1 MFLSTYENKLD
12 KKGRV
17 SVPASFRSYL
27 SNLGYNGV
35 ICYPSFNNQ
44 SIEAWP
50 QDRIEKISNS
60 IDSLDPFEEKRD
72 FFATSILSESINLQ
86 FDGEGRIALTS
97 KLLKHAK
104 IKNSITFVGQGK
116 TFQIWEPNAFEKF
129 KASAKK
135 KANINRAYLKWEKHF
150 NNNGGKKNDN

>member
-1 MFLSTYENKLD
+1 MFLSTYENRID

-44 SIEAWP
+44 CIEAWP
-50 QDRIEKISNS
+50 QDRIEKISNA
-60 IDSLDPFEEKRD
+60 IDALNPFDEKKD

-86 FDGEGRIALTS
+86 FDSEGRISLTT

-104 IKNSITFVGQGK
+104 IKNSMLFVGQGK
-116 TFQIWEPNAFEKF
+116 TFQIWEPAIFEKF
-129 KASAKK
+129 KVSAKK
-135 KANINRAYLKWEKHF
+135 KSNINRSSLKWEKQL
-150 NNNGGKKNDN
+150 NN

>member
-27 SNLGYNGV
+27 SSLGYNGV

-44 SIEAWP
+44 SIEACS
-50 QDRIEKISNS
+50 QDRIEKLSNT
-60 IDSLDPFEEKRD
+60 IDSLNPFEEKRD
-72 FFATSILSESINLQ
+72 FFATSILSESISLQ
-86 FDGEGRIALTS
+86 FDSEGRISLSS

-104 IKNSITFVGQGK
+104 IKNNMLFVGQGK
-116 TFQIWEPNAFEKF
+116 TFQIWEPSIFEKF
-129 KASAKK
+129 KARARKK
-135 KANINRAYLKWEKHF
+135 SNLYRASLKWEKQF
-150 NNNGGKKNDN
+150 NN

>member
-60 IDSLDPFEEKRD
+60 IDNLSPFEEKRD
-72 FFATSILSESINLQ
+72 FFATSILSESTSLQ
-86 FDGEGRIALTS
+86 FDSEGRISITT

-104 IKNSITFVGQGK
+104 IKNSMIFVGQGK
-116 TFQIWEPNAFEKF
+116 TFQIWEPSIFEKF
-129 KASAKK
+129 KINARK
-135 KANINRAYLKWEKHF
+135 KANINRASLKWEQQLKR
-150 NNNGGKKNDN
+150 

>member
-35 ICYPSFNNQ
+35 VCYPSFNHQ

-50 QDRIEKISNS
+50 QDRIEKISNT
-60 IDSLDPFEEKRD
+60 IDSLNPFEEKRD
-72 FFATSILSESINLQ
+72 FFATSILSESVNLQ
-86 FDGEGRIALTS
+86 FDSEGRISLS
-97 KLLKHAK
+97 PKLLKHAK
-104 IKNSITFVGQGK
+104 IKNNMIFVGQGK
-116 TFQIWEPNAFEKF
+116 TFQIWEPTNFEKF
-129 KASAKK
+129 KVNARK
-135 KANINRAYLKWEKHF
+135 KANINRASLKWEQQF
-150 NNNGGKKNDN
+150 NK

>member
-35 ICYPSFNNQ
+35 VCYPSFNNQ

-50 QDRIEKISNS
+50 QDRIEKISNT
-60 IDSLDPFEEKRD
+60 IDALNPFEEKKD
-72 FFATSILSESINLQ
+72 YFATSILSESINLQ
-86 FDGEGRIALTS
+86 FDSEGRISLTA

-104 IKNSITFVGQGK
+104 IKNSMLFVGQGK
-116 TFQIWEPNAFEKF
+116 TFQIWEQAAFEKF
-129 KASAKK
+129 RLQSRKK
-135 KANINRAYLKWEKHF
+135 SNIHRSSLKWELQLNKQ
-150 NNNGGKKNDN
+150 

>member
-35 ICYPSFNNQ
+35 VCYPSFNNQ

-50 QDRIEKISNS
+50 QDRIEKISNT
-60 IDSLDPFEEKRD
+60 IDALNPFEEKKD
-72 FFATSILSESINLQ
+72 YFATSIYLKVLTYNLIA
-86 FDGEGRIALTS
+86 EGRISLTP

-104 IKNSITFVGQGK
+104 IKNSMLFVGQGK
-116 TFQIWEPNAFEKF
+116 TFQIWEPTIFEKF
-129 KASAKK
+129 RVHARKK
-135 KANINRAYLKWEKHF
+135 SNINRASLKWEEMR
-150 NNNGGKKNDN
+150 KK

>member
-1 MFLSTYENKLD
+1 M
-12 KKGRV
+12 
-17 SVPASFRSYL
+17 PASFRSYL

-50 QDRIEKISNS
+50 QDRIEKISNA
-60 IDSLDPFEEKRD
+60 IDSLNPFEEKRD

-86 FDGEGRIALTS
+86 FDSEGRISLSA

-104 IKNSITFVGQGK
+104 IKKDMIFVGQGK
-116 TFQIWEPNAFEKF
+116 TFQIWEPKIFEKF
-129 KASAKK
+129 KTNARKK
-135 KANINRAYLKWEKHF
+135 SNLNRASLKWEHQLNK
-150 NNNGGKKNDN
+150 

>member
-35 ICYPSFNNQ
+35 VCYPSFNNQ
-44 SIEAWP
+44 CIESWP
-50 QDRIEKISNS
+50 QDRIEKISNA
-60 IDSLDPFEEKRD
+60 IDSLNPFDDKKEY
-72 FFATSILSESINLQ
+72 FATSILSESINLQ
-86 FDGEGRIALTS
+86 FDSEGRILLTS

-104 IKNSITFVGQGK
+104 IKNSMLFVGQGK
-116 TFQIWEPNAFEKF
+116 TFQIWDPAIFEKF
-129 KASAKK
+129 RVKASKK
-135 KANINRAYLKWEKHF
+135 SNIHRSNLKWELQQ
-150 NNNGGKKNDN
+150 KKQ

>member
-27 SNLGYNGV
+27 SNIGYNGV

-44 SIEAWP
+44 CIEAWP
-50 QDRIEKISNS
+50 QDRIEKITNA
-60 IDSLDPFEEKRD
+60 IDSLNPFEEKKD
-72 FFATSILSESINLQ
+72 YFATSILSESINLQ
-86 FDGEGRIALTS
+86 FDSEGRISLTS

-104 IKNSITFVGQGK
+104 IKNSMLFVGQGK
-116 TFQIWEPNAFEKF
+116 TFQIWEPTIFEKF
-129 KASAKK
+129 RVRASKK
-135 KANINRAYLKWEKHF
+135 SNMLRSSLKWELKQ
-150 NNNGGKKNDN
+150 KNQ

>member
-27 SNLGYNGV
+27 SNTGYNAIV
-35 ICYPSFNNQ
+35 CFPSFNNQ

-50 QDRIEKISNS
+50 QDRIEKILNA
-60 IDSLDPFEEKRD
+60 IDTLNPFEEKRD

-86 FDGEGRIALTS
+86 FDSEGRISLTV

-104 IKNSITFVGQGK
+104 IKNSMLFVGQGK
-116 TFQIWEPNAFEKF
+116 TFQIWEPTIFEKF
-129 KASAKK
+129 KVTARK
-135 KANINRAYLKWEKHF
+135 KANLNRAGLKWEH
-150 NNNGGKKNDN
+150 

>member
-1 MFLSTYENKLD
+1 MFLSTYENKID

-50 QDRIEKISNS
+50 QDRIEKISS
-60 IDSLDPFEEKRD
+60 AIDSLNPFEEKRD
-72 FFATSILSESINLQ
+72 YFATSILAESINLQ
-86 FDGEGRIALTS
+86 FDSEGRISLTP
-97 KLLKHAK
+97 KLLKHAR
-104 IKNSITFVGQGK
+104 IKNSMLFVGQGK
-116 TFQIWEPNAFEKF
+116 TFQIWEPTIFEKF
-129 KASAKK
+129 KVNARK
-135 KANINRAYLKWEKHF
+135 KANLNRASLKWEHQLNK
-150 NNNGGKKNDN
+150 